1 MTFRELLKK
10 KNVTQEELA
19 VSIGVAQS
27 TISSWSNGITYP
39 RTRNLKK
46 IAKTLGVS
54 VKTLV
59 ESFEEK

>member
-19 VSIGVAQS
+19 VAIGVRQS
-27 TISSWSNGITYP
+27 AVSAWVCGKTQP
-39 RTRNLKK
+39 RTRHLIK
-46 IAKTLGVS
+46 IAKVLGVS

>member
-19 VSIGVAQS
+19 VAIGVTQATISYWSIG
-27 TISSWSNGITYP
+27 ITQP
-39 RTRNLKK
+39 RTRHLIK
-46 IAKTLGVS
+46 IAKVLGVS

-59 ESFEEK
+59 ESFEDK